1 MPEKVALIHGF
12 SATPATW
19 DAVLPALEAQHDVH
33 LVGLLGHHGTDP
45 WPDDLEVS
53 LDAIVDGAERS
64 LDDAG
69 LDTAHLV
76 GNSLGG
82 WVALQLA
89 ARGRARSVVALS
101 PAGGWHPGDPAQ
113 RKIEALF
120 RRQHKVGTF
129 ALRNLTG
136 LMRRPRFR
144 KLAFRDVVVNGDRIP
159 PAVAVDMLR
168 SSVECPIYF
177 EFLDSVQRTPFGD
190 LAGEIDCPVLIAWGT
205 KDRILPYAT
214 TTERL
219 RALVPQAR
227 WRELPNQGHMPQ
239 WDDPEGTARLILDEI
254 AAATPAPASAGQAP
268 SAAPTSA

>member
-1 MPEKVALIHGF
+1 MPEPVALIHGF
-12 SATPATW
+12 TATPATW
-19 DAVLPALEAQHDVH
+19 DAVLPALEAEHDVH
-33 LVGLLGHHGTDP
+33 PIGLLGHHGTEP
-45 WPDDLEVS
+45 WPEDLEVS
-53 LDAIVDGAERS
+53 LGAIVDGAERA
-64 LDDAG
+64 LDEAD

-101 PAGGWHPGDPAQ
+101 PAGGWQPGDRTE

-144 KLAFRDVVVNGDRIP
+144 KVAFRDVVANGDRIP
-159 PAVAVDMLR
+159 PTVAVDMLR
-168 SSVECPIYF
+168 SSVE
-177 EFLDSVQRTPFGD
+177 
-190 LAGEIDCPVLIAWGT
+190 CPVLIAWGT
-205 KDRILPYAT
+205 KDRILPYKT

-219 RALVPQAR
+219 RTLVPQAR
-227 WRELPNQGHMPQ
+227 WRELPGLGHMPQ
-239 WDDPEGTARLILDEI
+239 WDDPEGIARLILDEI
-254 AAATPAPASAGQAP
+254 AAATPAPASATPAP
-268 SAAPTSA
+268 